1 MKKIKIFTIIAMAF
15 LMICCMKS
23 NSNIVHA
30 VNKESQNPS
39 SYNID
44 ADYAFRIRYGSETSV
59 QVYPANGWYVD
70 ENDHYRLNSGYWSKG
85 NVWAR
90 YNNIG
95 IYNGRAIDIKVV
107 YADWNNPLRLAF
119 ERTGIGGGYAKW
131 TENNFNAGKYLDIR
145 VEFYYHDTGEAAYI
159 KGHEIVYDLDYFERW
174 GAKSN
179 ITKIIKDSHQ
189 SYIDVDANTIGIN
202 TGGTGAN
209 DGGSFAF
216 LYEGTSYTYRWQG
229 CYYQLG
235 LQPLFKIEVPN
246 PTKAVSTTTAG
257 IGNTI
262 TYTITD
268 WVPSESAEYYYNNWV
283 INDTISSSLSWGTG
297 DVWITNEYGSNV
309 TGNFTVSKAGNTLSV
324 RSNIVNSAS
333 FYGHYYTIHVNT
345 KVTASNLAN
354 YTGNGTHLSNAA
366 SLTTNRGVNN
376 SNSVSTEIKYSINT
390 SIDHGTITST
400 MGSVTGNSSPTITF
414 TPTRGYY
421 ISKIVVDGV
430 EQNMNN
436 FNILGDSYTFNNVV
450 NNHSIQVYALPK
462 RMRIE
467 LSKTDAETGKT
478 AQGDATLAGAKY
490 GIYTEQA
497 CTNLVET
504 LTLDAN
510 ANATSSD
517 LPLVEYINGNYV
529 YHETYYIK
537 ETQAPTGYNID
548 PNVHAIT
555 QDAGAQTVAVSVHG
569 EADYTDTVIKNDIE
583 ITKYLEK
590 TDSTLKQNLAGVVF
604 KATLN
609 SDQSKVYYSTET
621 NAAGYCKI
629 SNLPYGTY
637 TITEMKMPGTAFNG
651 NFYIGASTNRVIMFE
666 QFIGQ
671 DKSSGQTYV
680 YRDITNAAKKMQIK
694 VVKEDIE
701 TGKITQGD
709 AHLEGAQYTLYKD
722 KDCRNAVET
731 LTIAKQAD
739 GTYSA
744 TSGWYLVGT
753 YYVKE
758 TKAPEGYLIDENV
771 YTVSQVPEQQTG
783 EFSTHTVTSKDE
795 VIRNDIEIIKNL
807 EATDSTEK
815 QSLAGA
821 VFSATLDS
829 DTSKVYYSSVTD
841 ENGYCIIT
849 ELPYGTY
856 TIKESTIPPTAFD
869 GQFYVGNSTTRV
881 KTFKQ
886 FIETDSSTNDPY
898 VWGDITDVAE
908 KMQITI
914 YKEDIE
920 TGIITQGDARL
931 EDAEYTL
938 YRDEACTDPIE
949 TLTIVKNPDG
959 TYSAT
964 SSWYLVGTYYIK
976 ETKVSEGYL
985 IDEKVYKVEQ
995 DPAAQTAEHSYHSIT
1010 SKNEVIRN
1018 DIEVIKN
1025 LEATDS
1031 TEKQSLP
1038 GAVFSATLNSDT
1050 SKVYYSSVTDENGYC
1065 VITELPYGTY
1075 TLRESTLPDVAYN
1088 REFYIDDATIRFT
1101 TFEQFVEVDN
1111 STNDPYVWGDITD
1124 VAEKMQ
1130 ITIYKEDLEK
1140 GNNLQGDATLEGAEY
1155 TLYRDE
1161 ACTDAIETITIVKDE
1176 DGRFSAKS
1184 GWYLVG
1190 TYWMKETK
1198 APEGYLIDEKV
1209 YKVSQDPAEQT
1220 EEHTYHSITSKDQV
1234 MKGLVHVIKYNNNSE
1249 STDKVPAEGATL
1261 MLYLNSNPDKY
1272 YLATVDEN
1280 GYAEFIDEDYR
1291 DSQYPYTIPYGRYTI
1306 AEVKPSNTG
1315 KHIFIN
1321 KQQTSIEYHHHTQKY
1336 VLDDEFVTLRLTIE
1350 KYDVETNKKLAAGAT
1365 FKIWDANANCWY
1377 SEMLYPSGEFI
1388 SEFTTN
1394 DQGQLTIN
1402 RHLESGAYVLYEVA
1416 APEGYVVDEE
1426 GYPFFI
1432 GVGQNG
1438 EVVADH
1444 NGEQKT
1450 LDYETIKYDNIPTK
1464 MYKYTVQY
1472 KNMPQKAVVEVTK
1485 FASQPVRSEKS
1496 ETEYGDLYTPIFE
1509 EKGLEGVTFRLV
1521 AAEDVT
1527 TPEGT
1532 VRYTKDQIVS
1542 TFKTNSEGIGTSD
1555 KVYLGKYILEEVS
1568 TVNGYVLDRT
1578 PVDVNIEYTTQD
1590 EEVQT
1595 IKVEK
1600 INEKQKVN
1608 VLFQKEYI
1616 DLEQSRF
1623 KFTDRKAIFGIYG
1636 DFELI
1641 DENGEYII
1649 MPGELVD
1656 IVEVGEDCVFENN
1669 VELPEG
1675 EYYVKELYVSNP
1687 YGKIDDE
1694 FDFKVEYTN
1703 TNDTTIDILVND
1715 GVIENEANTAI
1726 LGMYKFSD
1734 LDYIN
1739 LDIENITD
1747 LEEIE
1752 ELASMYG
1759 VAGATYKVYND
1770 AECTDPVIT
1779 IDNTEAEFTTDENG
1793 TIYIEDMPWGTYYFK
1808 ESVSP
1813 FGYELN
1819 EEVIKVEINE
1829 NNADNVI
1836 VKKISDRLVRAE
1848 LLEKRD
1854 TFTKDVIEG
1863 CAFEIT
1869 DEEENVI
1876 YTGITDE
1883 RGIVE
1888 IPVIYFE
1895 NEGTYYYQE
1904 ISAPDMYQVNEE
1916 KQEFIAS
1923 YDEETCEWT
1932 LELIEVGNDRKTID
1946 EFILVKTD
1954 RETGEPLE
1962 GCKFTIVLLDQEG
1975 KEYVNEYGET
1985 IYLVKDAVTAENGEY
2000 VIKDVPYG
2008 TYKFVEITPPEGYEL
2023 DEDIT
2028 GYTFTIDENSGDTVI
2043 YEVTNTGDIAIY
2055 AMVGILGVSIL
2066 GIMHVISK
2074 KRKVNN

>member
-1876 YTGITDE
+1876 YTGVTDE
-1883 RGIVE
+1883 KGIVE

-2028 GYTFTIDENSGDTVI
+2028 GYTFTIDENSG
-2043 YEVTNTGDIAIY
+2043 
-2055 AMVGILGVSIL
+2055 
-2066 GIMHVISK
+2066 
-2074 KRKVNN
+2074 

>member
-15 LMICCMKS
+15 LMIFCIGG
-23 NSNIVHA
+23 NTNIAHA
-30 VNKESQNPS
+30 VNKETQNPG
-39 SYNID
+39 SYDIS
-44 ADYAFRIRYGSETSV
+44 ADYAFRIRYTGDTNM
-59 QVYPANGWYVD
+59 QVYPNNGYSLDVNNHW
-70 ENDHYRLNSGYWSKG
+70 RLDSAYWSKG

-90 YNNIG
+90 YNNVG
-95 IYNGRAIDIKVV
+95 IYNGRPIDIKVV
-107 YADWNNPLRLAF
+107 YVDWNNPLRLSF
-119 ERTGIGGGYAKW
+119 DTTGIGGGYAKW

-174 GAKSN
+174 EARSN
-179 ITKIIKDSHQ
+179 ITKIIKDSNQ
-189 SYIDVDANTIGIN
+189 SYSDIDANTIGIGV
-202 TGGTGAN
+202 GGTGAN

-216 LYEGTSYTYRWQG
+216 LYEGTSYTYRWRG
-229 CYYQLG
+229 CYYQMG
-235 LQPLFKIEVPN
+235 LQPLFKIAVPN
-246 PTKAVSTTTAG
+246 PTKAVSTATAG

-262 TYTITD
+262 KYTITD
-268 WVPSESAEYYYNNWV
+268 WVPSESPEYYYNNWV
-283 INDTISSSLSWGTG
+283 INDTIPSSLSWGTG
-297 DVWITNEYGSNV
+297 DVWVTNEYGTNV

-324 RSNIVNSAS
+324 RSNNVTSGN
-333 FYGHYYTIHVNT
+333 FYGHYYSIHVNT
-345 KVTASNLAN
+345 RVTTGNLGN
-354 YTGNGTHLSNAA
+354 YTSGNGTILSNAA
-366 SLTTNRGVNN
+366 SLSTNRGVNN
-376 SNSVSTEIKYSINT
+376 SNSVSTEIKYNIST
-390 SIDHGTITST
+390 SIDHGSITGSMTGVKGGSNQTIS
-400 MGSVTGNSSPTITF
+400 F

-421 ISKIVVDGV
+421 INRIVVDGV
-430 EQNMNN
+430 DQPVNN
-436 FNILGDSYTFNNVV
+436 LKSGSYTFNNML
-450 NNHSIQVYALPK
+450 NDHSIQVYCLPM
-462 RMRIE
+462 RMRIQ
-467 LSKTDAETGKT
+467 LSKTDAETGKI

-490 GIYTEQA
+490 GIYSDSG
-497 CTNLVET
+497 CTKLVET

-517 LPLVEYINGNYV
+517 LPLVEYVNGNYV

-548 PNVHAIT
+548 TAVHQVK
-555 QDAGAQTVAVSVHG
+555 QDAGAQTVKVSVHD
-569 EADYTDTVIKNDIE
+569 EARYTDTVIKNDIE
-583 ITKYLEK
+583 ITKFLEK

-604 KATLN
+604 KATLK
-609 SDQSKVYYSTET
+609 SDVSKVYYSTET

-637 TITEMKMPGTAFNG
+637 TVTEMKIPGTAFGG
-651 NFYIGASTNRVIMFE
+651 NFYIGNSTNRVIMFE

-671 DKSSGQTYV
+671 DKSKAATYV
-680 YRDITNAAKKMQIK
+680 YRDITNAAKKMQIT
-694 VVKEDIE
+694 VIKEDKE

-722 KDCRNAVET
+722 KECRNAVET
-731 LTIAKQAD
+731 ITIQKQAN

-758 TKAPEGYLIDENV
+758 TKAPVGYLIDETV
-771 YTVSQVPEQQTG
+771 YTVAQNPDQQTG
-783 EFSTHTVTSKDE
+783 EFSSHTITSKDE

-807 EATDSTEK
+807 EATDSTQK
-815 QSLAGA
+815 QSLAGV

-886 FIETDSSTNDPY
+886 FIETDNSTTNPY

-914 YKEDIE
+914 FKEDIE

-949 TLTIVKNPDG
+949 TLTIAKNPDG

-985 IDEKVYKVEQ
+985 IDENVYKVEQ
-995 DPAAQTAEHSYHSIT
+995 DPTAQTAEHSYHSIT

-1065 VITELPYGTY
+1065 IITELPYGTY
-1075 TLRESTLPDVAYN
+1075 TLKESTLPDVAYN
-1088 REFYIDDATIRFT
+1088 REFYIDDATTRST

-1161 ACTDAIETITIVKDE
+1161 ACTDAIETITIAKDDE
-1176 DGRFSAKS
+1176 GRFSAKS

-1190 TYWMKETK
+1190 TYWMRETK
-1198 APEGYLIDEKV
+1198 APEGYLIDEEV
-1209 YKVSQDPAEQT
+1209 YKVSQDPAAQT

-1249 STDKVPAEGATL
+1249 SSDKIPADGATL

-1377 SEMLYPSGEFI
+1377 SEMVYPSGEFI

-1402 RHLESGAYVLYEVA
+1402 RHLEAGAYVLYEVK

-1464 MYKYTVQY
+1464 MYKYTIEY

-1485 FASQPVRSEKS
+1485 LASQPIRSEKS

-1532 VRYTKDQIVS
+1532 VRYTKNQIVS
-1542 TFKTNSEGIGTSD
+1542 TFKTNSEGVGTSD

-1590 EEVQT
+1590 EEVQI

-1687 YGKIDDE
+1687 YGKLDDE

-1703 TNDTTIDILVND
+1703 TNDSTIDILVND

-1779 IDNTEAEFTTDENG
+1779 IDDTEAEFTTDENG

-1819 EEVIKVEINE
+1819 EEIIKVEINE

-1863 CAFEIT
+1863 CVFEIT

-1883 RGIVE
+1883 KGIVE

-2028 GYTFTIDENSGDTVI
+2028 GYTFTIDEKSGDTVI
-2043 YEVTNTGDIAIY
+2043 YEVTNTGDIAVY
-2055 AMVGILGVSIL
+2055 AMVGILGISLL

-2074 KRKVNN
+2074 RRKVNN